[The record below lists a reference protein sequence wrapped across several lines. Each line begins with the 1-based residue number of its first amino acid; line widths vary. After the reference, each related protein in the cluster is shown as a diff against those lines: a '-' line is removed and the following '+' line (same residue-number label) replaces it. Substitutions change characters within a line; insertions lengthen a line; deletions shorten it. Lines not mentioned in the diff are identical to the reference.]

1 MISGVS
7 SNNLYSAQ
15 QAQQTALARLNS
27 AQRINSAKDDSAGSA
42 IASSFTVQLRGT
54 EQANRNIYD
63 GLSLANSA
71 SSGLAAVS
79 DNLQRAR
86 ELAVQAGSG
95 INSASDSQALQ
106 GELNQV
112 LQSINQVAGGAQ
124 FNGQSLLESGFS
136 TQLQVGPSAGDS
148 QVVSSGGASSTALGL
163 NGLDVSN
170 PSNVDSVLQS
180 LDAALGSVN
189 SQQADLGAASAGL
202 ESALSG
208 NTAQNLA
215 GAASRSRIA
224 DSDYAEESR
233 NLSRANISERVAL
246 QALSLYN
253 ANQPNPLNFVK

>member
-15 QAQQTALARLNS
+15 QAQQTALARLGS
-27 AQRINSAKDDSAGSA
+27 AQRINSAKDDAAGAA

-54 EQANRNIYD
+54 EQVNRNIYD
-63 GLSLANSA
+63 GLSLSNTA
-71 SSGLAAVS
+71 SGGLSAVS

-86 ELAVQAGSG
+86 ELTVQAGNG

-112 LQSINQVAGGAQ
+112 LQSINQVSGSTQ
-124 FNGQSLLESGFS
+124 FNGQNLLDSGFS
-136 TQLQVGPSAGDS
+136 ASLQVGANPGDS
-148 QVVSSGGASSTALGL
+148 QLVSAGGASTAALGL

-170 PSNVDSVLQS
+170 QSNVNSVLQS
-180 LDAALGSVN
+180 LDAALSSVN
-189 SQQADLGAASAGL
+189 SQQAELGAVSSGL
-202 ESALSG
+202 ESTLAA
-208 NTAQNLA
+208 NTSQNVA
-215 GAASRSRIA
+215 SAASRSRIA
-224 DSDYAEESR
+224 DSDYARESSNLTR
-233 NLSRANISERVAL
+233 ANLSERAAL